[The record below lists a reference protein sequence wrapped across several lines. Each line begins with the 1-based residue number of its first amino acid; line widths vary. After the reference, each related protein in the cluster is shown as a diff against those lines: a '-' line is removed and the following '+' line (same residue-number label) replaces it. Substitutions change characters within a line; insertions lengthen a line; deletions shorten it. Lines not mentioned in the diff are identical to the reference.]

1 MKQKSIKRMIG
12 ILVCTAAAAMA
23 VPAVVPADEEV
34 FDPLS
39 IIHDTVDYEIYLQ
52 EHEDAAY
59 PDTEI
64 VIEGGD
70 FAEADEGFEVYEDYM
85 ELGHDA
91 LLSPEEGSVTYE
103 VEVEEA
109 GMYNM
114 ELTYYPAEGKNNS
127 IERELYING
136 EIPFSAAQYLKFSRR
151 WEDAEEIAQDSREND
166 VRPKQT
172 EAPVWMTSWMKDSDG
187 YYTSAF
193 SFYFE
198 EGVNTITLSSTKEP
212 MVIGTI
218 TLKQEEQPI
227 SYEEYLTYHT
237 EQGHKAAVL
246 PEGSIKYQGEDVSWK
261 SDSTL
266 YPISDRTSPLTEPY
280 HASKTRLNIVGGSN
294 WKLVG
299 QWLAWEIE
307 VPEDGLYELAFKYR
321 QNINV
326 GVTVVRSLEIDGEL
340 PFEEARNL
348 KFYYENDWQ
357 IAALGDDEQ
366 AYQFY
371 LEAGTHTLKME
382 ITLGDEMAE
391 ILRLTDSCITELNR
405 AYRQLLMVIG
415 SSPDTYRDYQLNLK
429 TPEALEILAE
439 QYEQMV
445 EIQQKVDEYSKGSKG
460 SQSAVIDNLINQL
473 QTMTKKH
480 KTIAKQW
487 SSFKDNIISLSSWRQ
502 SMTEQPLE
510 IDYFLVGEPG
520 QELPKAEA
528 GFIDK
533 MKHEIAQFAA
543 SFVEDYDSIGDVYE
557 GEALEVWLLAD
568 ASTVNSQSGSGRDQA
583 TVLKDLVDNYFVPE
597 TNIPV
602 NVKLVNKD
610 VLLSA
615 TLAGE
620 GPDVAINVAGKEPV
634 NYALRNAVTDLTQ
647 FEDFEEVCSWFH
659 DEAMV
664 QFTLED
670 GVYALPQT
678 MSFHVLFY
686 RADIL
691 KDLGLTVPTTWDEF
705 YECLAVIQKSNM
717 NVGIIPDY
725 TSYAMFLYQHGGSY
739 YTEDGMASGLDTEE
753 AIAAFKQ
760 WSGNYVNYRM
770 DVSYDFANRFRSGEM
785 PLAIA
790 DYTNYNYLSVF
801 APDIRGQWGFTVVP
815 GYEDENGEMDY
826 SVSAWESASVIMAT
840 SEMQNESWEFLKW
853 WMSAETQTS
862 YGNEIENVLGVSGR
876 VATANLE
883 ALSNLPWSNTDY
895 KQLVAQME
903 WVKAIPEIPG
913 GYFTE
918 RHIKNAFYTVYNNN
932 EDARETIQDYV
943 KTINNEIENKRLE
956 FGLEVSKGE
965 GESE

>member
-1 MKQKSIKRMIG
+1 MKQRSIRKIFG
-12 ILVCTAAAAMA
+12 SLLGAAALAMT
-23 VPAVVPADEEV
+23 VPVLAAEEEA

-39 IIHDTVDYEIYLQ
+39 IIHDTVDYETYLQ
-52 EHEDAAY
+52 EHEGAAY
-59 PDTEI
+59 PTEEI

-70 FAEADEGFEVYEDYM
+70 FVEADDGFEIYEDYM
-85 ELGHDA
+85 DLGHDA
-91 LLSPEEGSVTYE
+91 VLTLEEGSITYE

-109 GMYNM
+109 GLYNI
-114 ELTYYPAEGKNNS
+114 ELVYYPTKGKNNS
-127 IERELYING
+127 IERELYIND

-151 WEDAEEIAQDSREND
+151 WENAEEIAQDSRQND
-166 VRPKQT
+166 VRPKQQ
-172 EAPVWMTSWMKDSDG
+172 EDPEWMTAWFKDSDG

-198 EGVNTITLSSTKEP
+198 EGTNTITLSSTKEP
-212 MVIGTI
+212 MIIGSI
-218 TLKQEEQPI
+218 TLTQEEQTP
-227 SYEEYLTYHT
+227 SYEEYLAYHT
-237 EQGHKAAVL
+237 EQGHEAVKL
-246 PEGSIKYQGEDVSWK
+246 EDGSIKYQGEAADWK

-280 HASKTRLNIVGGSN
+280 HASKTRLNIIGGSN
-294 WKLVG
+294 WRMVG
-299 QWLAWEIE
+299 QWLSWEIE
-307 VPEDGLYELAFKYR
+307 VPKDGMYEFAFKYR
-321 QNINV
+321 QNINA
-326 GVTVVRSLEIDGEL
+326 GSTVVRALEIDGDV
-340 PFEEARNL
+340 PFAEAGNL
-348 KFYYENDWQ
+348 CFYYKNDWQ
-357 IAALGDDEQ
+357 IAALGNEEQ

-371 LEAGTHTLKME
+371 LEAGKHTLTME
-382 ITLGDEMAE
+382 VTLGDEMSE
-391 ILRLTDSCITELNR
+391 LLRITDETISELNR

-415 SSPDTYRDYQLNLK
+415 SSPDTYRDYQLDIK
-429 TPEALEILAE
+429 TPEALGILAE
-439 QYEQMV
+439 QYEQMKV
-445 EIQQKVDEYSKGSKG
+445 IQEMVDSYSHGSKG
-460 SQSAVIDNLINQL
+460 SQSAIIDNLLNQL
-473 QTMTKKH
+473 ETMTEKH
-480 KTIAKQW
+480 KTVAKQW

-520 QELPKAEA
+520 QKLPDATANFIQKAV
-528 GFIDK
+528 
-533 MKHEIAQFAA
+533 HEVKQFMA

-557 GEALEVWLLAD
+557 GEVLEVWLLAD
-568 ASTVNSQSGSGRDQA
+568 AAVVNSQSGSGRDQA
-583 TVLKDLVDNYFVPE
+583 NILKDLVDNYFVPE
-597 TNIPV
+597 KDIPV

-620 GPDVAINVAGKEPV
+620 GPDVALNVAGKEPV
-634 NYALRNAVTDLTQ
+634 NYALRNAVVDLTQ
-647 FEDFEEVCSWFH
+647 FEDYEEVTGWFH
-659 DEAMV
+659 DQAMI
-664 QFTLED
+664 QFTLGD

-691 KDLGLTVPTTWDEF
+691 KEMGLTVPTTWEEF
-705 YECLAVIQKSNM
+705 YECLAVIQKANM
-717 NVGIIPDY
+717 NVGIFPDY
-725 TSYAMFLYQHGGSY
+725 TTYAMFLYQHGGTY
-739 YTEDGMASGLDTEE
+739 YAEDGMASGLDTEE

-760 WSGNYVNYRM
+760 WAGNYVNYRM
-770 DVSYDFANRFRSGEM
+770 PVSFDFANRFRSGEM
-785 PLAIA
+785 PLAIG

-815 GYEDENGEMDY
+815 GFVNEDGEADY
-826 SVSAWESASVIMAT
+826 SVSAWETACVIMDT
-840 SEMQNESWEFLKW
+840 SDRQKEAWEFLKW

-862 YGNEIENVLGVSGR
+862 YGNEIENALGVAGR
-876 VATANLE
+876 VATANIE

-895 KQLVAQME
+895 KQLRAQME

-918 RHIKNAFYTVYNNN
+918 RHVKNAFYTVYNNN

-956 FGLEVSKGE
+956 FGLDIREEE